1 MTPESTISLEGIAM
15 IFGGILA
22 LWSVL
27 SAILQVYRE
36 VHDTRVLVN
45 VVCRHLGIDPEE
57 IVGKK

>member
-1 MTPESTISLEGIAM
+1 MTPETTISLETLIM
-15 IFGGILA
+15 ILGSVVS
-22 LWSVL
+22 LWAVL

>member
-1 MTPESTISLEGIAM
+1 MTPETTISLETLIM
-15 IFGGILA
+15 ILGSVGS
-22 LWSVL
+22 LWAVL